1 MSGNRNQD
9 IVAFIDNR
17 FQGYLGSTFFQN
29 WKLLCENIRDAID
42 QRYRPGEQMTRQ
54 GMYWAVMRAQR
65 DGFREGFTNT
75 FGQAKP
81 LFVYKKRRGVE
92 QHIADRAQELMED
105 VWEDIDGLTKWLLLT
120 DDAIDFGMAVTYT
133 HWCTYGG
140 AYEKPIIAKEAWGDM
155 LEWSDEYDIL
165 QNQPEFTR
173 IHPFNY
179 RSDWRQGWS
188 LDWEGCE
195 WEWSLEDVTALLGN
209 KAFDQGAVRRLLD
222 KMVKG
227 QVSTSQDFYNA
238 ADKSGGGKPEGPKV
252 YPKEYWGDLRGVK
265 GMERDRF
272 EYKVITCEGEI
283 ICMAVNR
290 LHKYRPFKRVRLA
303 PQNDLPIGQHILSPT
318 LPHQRQKNL
327 TLNLAMDDI
336 TIRQHLGLAAK
347 RSALENPND
356 LVNPEG
362 ARGVLWMKAN
372 AGVNDIP
379 RFYAD
384 QASGVLRD
392 ALEFDKTVTERDLQ
406 MAGLPQQALGLNGGV
421 QDGTATAARFLAQNA
436 NARSRSCIIW
446 AVETGLK
453 PIGKDLILLAL
464 RNRPPE
470 DLKLSEKDLM
480 DIWANNWWEASDVVT
495 YDQTQQ
501 NMALANWGQVAT
513 QQMAQITGPDG
524 TANHL
529 VRFMKDLG
537 AAMGI
542 RRDKLDDYLPEGQA
556 PQVGGKPQGAPA
568 PRPAQPN
575 PQMADRSPSQAPMT
589 MEAPAPSP
597 EEAENVMA
605 A

>member
-1 MSGNRNQD
+1 MSSNSRNQE
-9 IVAFIDNR
+9 IVELIDHR
-17 FQGYLGSTFFQN
+17 FQEYLNSSFFGN

-81 LFVYKKRRGVE
+81 LFVYKKRRGVD
-92 QHIADRAQELMED
+92 QHIADRAQELMDD

-133 HWCTYGG
+133 HWCKYGG
-140 AYEKPIIAKEAWGDM
+140 EYEKPIIAREAWGDM
-155 LEWSDEYDIL
+155 LEWKDEYEIL
-165 QNQPEFTR
+165 LNQPEFTR

-179 RSDWRQGWS
+179 RCDFRQGWR

-195 WEWSLEDVTALLGN
+195 WEWDLEDVAALQGD
-209 KAFDQGAVRRLLD
+209 KAYDQGAVRRLLD
-222 KMVKG
+222 KMAKG
-227 QVSTSQDFYNA
+227 QISTSQNFHNT
-238 ADKSGGGKPEGPKV
+238 ADKSGGGKAQGPKV

-265 GMERDRF
+265 GLERDRY

-283 ICMAVNR
+283 LCLAVNR

-303 PQNDLPIGQHILSPT
+303 PLNDLPIGQHILAPT

-327 TLNLAMDDI
+327 TLNLALDDI

-347 RSALENPND
+347 RGAMENPND

-362 ARGVLWMKAN
+362 ARGVLWMKSTS
-372 AGVNDIP
+372 GVNDIP
-379 RFYAD
+379 RFFAD

-392 ALEFDKTVTERDLQ
+392 AMEFDKNVTERDLQ
-406 MAGLPQQALGLNGGV
+406 MAGLSQQALGMGGGV
-421 QDGTATAARFLAQNA
+421 QDGTATAARYLAHNA
-436 NARSRSCIIW
+436 NARSRSSIIW

-470 DLKLSEKDLM
+470 DLKISERELM
-480 DIWANNWWEASDVVT
+480 EIWANNWWEASDVVT
-495 YDQTQQ
+495 FDQTQA
-501 NMALANWGQVAT
+501 NMALANWGQMAM
-513 QQMAQITGPDG
+513 QQMAGIAPADG
-524 TANHL
+524 TANHV
-529 VRFMKDLG
+529 VRYMKDIG

-542 RRDKLDDYLPEGQA
+542 QRHKLDEYLPEGQA
-556 PQVGGKPQGAPA
+556 PAVGGQPPERPPQPDPSMAERTPSAAPV
-568 PRPAQPN
+568 
-575 PQMADRSPSQAPMT
+575 S
-589 MEAPAPSP
+589 MEEPVPTP
-597 EEAENVMA
+597 EEAANVMA
-605 A
+605 